1 MSEQTEIRLG
11 VSQGVDWRLIVTEIG
26 QNNVLISLEQPASET
41 HFGAIHGYQQRTV
54 HQAIVV
60 PAEHRV
66 AVALALLG
74 DRDALVEQIAEG
86 IWRGKGFGRTYP
98 TFAGRPEVIKDLY
111 RRDARA
117 VLAAI
122 GGGGEGEG

>member
-1 MSEQTEIRLG
+1 MSVTYEVHEQENGSADIERVKRSP
-11 VSQGVDWRLIVTEIG
+11 VSDWAQAQSL
-26 QNNVLISLEQPASET
+26 NVL
-41 HFGAIHGYQQRTV
+41 
-54 HQAIVV
+54 
-60 PAEHRV
+60 AEHRA

-122 GGGGEGEG
+122 GGGGEGEQ